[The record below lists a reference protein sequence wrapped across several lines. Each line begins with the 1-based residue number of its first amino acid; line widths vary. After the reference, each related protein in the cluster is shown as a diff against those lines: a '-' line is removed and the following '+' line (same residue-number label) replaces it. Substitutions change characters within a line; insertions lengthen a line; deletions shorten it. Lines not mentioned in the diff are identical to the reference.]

1 MQHFINNKAADFKT
15 ENQHKLQAL
24 KQEINQIINQLYEEV
39 A

>member
-1 MQHFINNKAADFKT
+1 MQHFINNKAADLKT